1 MALPALWHFTGEHSI
16 TQGSDWYRTLGLKLD
31 DGSYL
36 NTAGYTARMQIRAS
50 KESPTVLLELTTGN
64 GRIQVGIQGSAPNQY
79 NVLLAVLGSISSPLT
94 DWGLGYYDLELVDT
108 FGVPQRIIE
117 GNVTLNREVTR

>member
-1 MALPALWHFTGEHSI
+1 
-16 TQGSDWYRTLGLKLD
+16 
-31 DGSYL
+31 
-36 NTAGYTARMQIRAS
+36 MQIRAS